1 MAEPTALRL
10 HDNQPFRKQLGHA
23 AYPWK
28 AQMNV
33 CVYPASTT
41 DNLCSTVGGGVPT
54 RAGRLRI
61 AKLSSLFKLLPF
73 VDFPRLL

>member
-1 MAEPTALRL
+1 MAEDLSSCHRQGDAC
-10 HDNQPFRKQLGHA
+10 
-23 AYPWK
+23 
-28 AQMNV
+28 V

-41 DNLCSTVGGGVPT
+41 DNLCSTVGGSGVPT

-61 AKLSSLFKLLPF
+61 AKLSSFKLLPF